1 MDIAEYNPIS
11 NCLKNITFS
20 VITIASNITIKLPV
34 EQISVLGRVTQGLR
48 LISLRENQF
57 VATISVVD
65 KVAEE
70 IEEEKVESDNI
81 QTNQSREND

>member
-1 MDIAEYNPIS
+1 MTN
-11 NCLKNITFS
+11 
-20 VITIASNITIKLPV
+20 VGITIKLPV